1 LEPVVQKTLE
11 KVSYDRI
18 FQIYQECFSNAS
30 DFKTVII
37 GNYDEQELRQLVC
50 QYLASLPSSD
60 KHSSTNYKNV
70 PQIIGGDFATV
81 FKKKMATPL
90 ANVSIY
96 HTADIPF
103 SAKSDLE
110 LDFLNRVLQI
120 AYTDSVREEK
130 GGTYGVRVAVGFDKD
145 DVPTALLRISYNA
158 DPSRY
163 EELNPIVYQQ
173 LQNIAAQGPQASSMD
188 KVRKY
193 LLKQYDQVAITNDYW
208 SYIIWHELEDG
219 VDFDKDYKKM
229 VNEVTAEQVQRMAQ
243 QILASKRRI
252 EVTMLSE

>member
-1 LEPVVQKTLE
+1 LQKTLE

-18 FQIYQECFSNAS
+18 LEIYKQRFSDAS
-30 DFKTVII
+30 NFKTVII

-50 QYLASLPSSD
+50 QYLATLPATG
-60 KHSSTNYKNV
+60 KHEETNYQNV
-70 PQIIGGDFATV
+70 PQIIAGDFTRT

-96 HTADIPF
+96 YTADIPF
-103 SAKSDLE
+103 TPQADLE

-130 GGTYGVRVAVGFDKD
+130 GGTYGVRVAVSLDKHD
-145 DVPTALLRISYNA
+145 TPTALLRISYNA
-158 DPSRY
+158 DPNRY

-173 LQNIAAQGPQASSMD
+173 LQHLADRGPLASSMD

-208 SYIIWHELEDG
+208 SYIIWHELDDEA
-219 VDFDKDYKKM
+219 DFDKDYKKM
-229 VNEVTAEQVQRMAQ
+229 VNEMTAEQVQRMAQ
-243 QILASKRRI
+243 RILAAKRRI

>member
-1 LEPVVQKTLE
+1 MQKTLE

-18 FQIYQECFSNAS
+18 LDIYKQRFSDAS
-30 DFKTVII
+30 NFKTVII
-37 GNYDEQELRQLVC
+37 GNYDEQELRNLVC
-50 QYLASLPSSD
+50 QYLATLPATY
-60 KHSSTNYKNV
+60 KHEKVNEKNIPRIV
-70 PQIIGGDFATV
+70 AGDFTRT

-96 HTADIPF
+96 YTADIPF
-103 SAKSDLE
+103 TAQADLE

-130 GGTYGVRVAVGFDKD
+130 GGTYGVRVAVSLDKD
-145 DVPTALLRISYNA
+145 DIPTALLRISYNA
-158 DPSRY
+158 DPTRY
-163 EELNPIVYQQ
+163 EELNPIVYKQ
-173 LQNIAAQGPQASSMD
+173 LQNIAVQGPLESSME

-208 SYIIWHELEDG
+208 SYIIWHELDDE

-229 VNEVTAEQVQRMAQ
+229 VSEMTAAQVQQMAQ
-243 QILASKRRI
+243 KLLAAKRRI